1 MSFLTGKKPAW
12 LSKGIIGAVAV
23 IIASGAYMAGYTDVK
38 SDDISMLVGAGIA
51 AVGGA
56 GLMYKRFKQTMKGLD
71 WKATALAAVTAASGL
86 YVAVTGDQ
94 DAADAFVKNM
104 EGVIITL
111 GALLSAFGID
121 VAEKK
126 VGG

>member
-23 IIASGAYMAGYTDVK
+23 IIASGAYVAGYTDVK

-51 AVGGA
+51 AIGGA

-121 VAEKK
+121 VAEKR